1 MIDTTFDFRTDT
13 PKGKDPDF
21 YSSTLRQYHQLLW
34 SRKLPND
41 EVMELENRKAPYYLT
56 WKDWEFAS
64 DAFLTLLCN
73 GRNRKMMEQVRGE
86 AVDFDAWC
94 EEFQH
99 RTYTIGGMI
108 IFPRHTGSMNQRR
121 GMHPR
126 IVDRWDLTME
136 CIRREL
142 EFLEKRKGRIEE
154 FCRERFI

>member
-1 MIDTTFDFRTDT
+1 MINTTFDFRTDT
-13 PKGKDPDF
+13 SKGKDPDF

-34 SRKLPND
+34 SRKLPNG
-41 EVMELENRKAPYYLT
+41 EV
-56 WKDWEFAS
+56 
-64 DAFLTLLCN
+64 
-73 GRNRKMMEQVRGE
+73 MEQVRGE
-86 AVDFDAWC
+86 VVDFVAWC

-142 EFLEKRKGRIEE
+142 VFLEKRKSRIEE